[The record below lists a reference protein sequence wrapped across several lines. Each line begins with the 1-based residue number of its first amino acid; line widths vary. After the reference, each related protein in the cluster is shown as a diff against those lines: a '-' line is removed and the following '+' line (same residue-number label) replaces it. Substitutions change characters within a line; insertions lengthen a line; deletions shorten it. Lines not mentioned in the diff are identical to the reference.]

1 MDKMVS
7 RTKVASPL
15 ISEAAGEL
23 YTLAE
28 DAYKLA
34 VEHAWEARRPDGHW
48 NGELL
53 SNATITAEQVFFYQS
68 LGMTPIPDGGAYQH
82 YLLSN
87 QQQDGSWSIAPDYPG
102 DVSTSAEAYLALKV
116 LGVPQ
121 HHEAMRRGRAFIRR
135 CGGIATVRIFT
146 RIFFAQFGLFP
157 WDAIPQ
163 LPAEF
168 ILCPS
173 FMPINVYRLSS
184 WARSTLIPLLIIR
197 HHQKVYPLPD
207 GGGQPNPNSKY
218 LDELWI
224 HPENKHVPYGPS
236 LMKPWGSDLWS
247 LMFSGIDTAL
257 YWLGGLKPFW
267 PVRNFARRK
276 CVEWILDRQEKQGDW
291 AGIIPPMHAGV
302 QALLLEGYKLED
314 ARIQSAIAAIERF
327 TWQDEGGKR
336 LQSCVSPVWDTVLM
350 TRALCDGPASTTT
363 GEKDRL
369 GHDNREE
376 GLQLDDERLRQT
388 VRWIKSHQLLGPEG
402 DWRIYNPTLAP
413 GGFSFEYRNT
423 WYPDVDDT
431 AAAILALVSQ
441 DPCAIDSATVTSAT
455 AWICGMQNRDGG
467 WAAFDLDNDRL
478 WLNRIPFSDMDAL
491 CDPSSADI
499 TGRILEAFGLMQRL
513 AAQGEFL
520 NSRTLNQIGRACPR
534 GVAYLLQQQ
543 EQSGSWYGRWGS
555 NYVYGTSNVLCGLA
569 YFTEGDE
576 EVEDAIRAAAG
587 WLERVQNPDDGGWG
601 EDLRSYRDPERAG
614 RGGPS
619 TPSQTAWAL
628 MGLLAVCGGKTSP
641 AIEAGV
647 KHLVETQVYSG
658 GSGSEDGSQKRT
670 ATWAERQYTGTGFP
684 NFFYIGY
691 SLYRHYFP
699 IMALGRYLCAFQK
712 VGSSGGKKMTIES
725 NTSRL
730 LTSSSLEEEMLESP
744 VDSGYSDTS
753 GSCELKIGSGRD

>member
-1 MDKMVS
+1 MSLDGRDPMESEVKVVS
-7 RTKVASPL
+7 SL
-15 ISEAAGEL
+15 IRGAVDL
-23 YTLAE
+23 YGLAE
-28 DAYKLA
+28 KAHRLA
-34 VEHAWEARRPDGHW
+34 VEHAWETRRPDGHW

-68 LGMTPIPDGGAYQH
+68 LGSSPIPDAEAYQY
-82 YLLSN
+82 YLLSQ

-102 DVSTSAEAYLALKV
+102 DVSTSAEAYLALKI

-135 CGGIATVRIFT
+135 CGGVAAVRIFT

-157 WDAIPQ
+157 WDAVPQ

-173 FMPINVYRLSS
+173 FAPINVYRLSS

-197 HHQKVYPLPD
+197 HHQKIYPLPE
-207 GGGQPNPNSKY
+207 GGDQPDPHSKY
-218 LDELWI
+218 LDELWL
-224 HPENKHVPYGPS
+224 HPGNKNIPYGPS
-236 LMKPWGSDLWS
+236 LARPWESDLWS
-247 LMFSGIDTAL
+247 LMFGSIDTAL

-267 PVRNFARRK
+267 PVRRYARRK

-314 ARIQSAIAAIERF
+314 VRIQSAIAAIERF

-350 TRALCDGPASTTT
+350 TRSLSPRKPEKK
-363 GEKDRL
+363 GEA
-369 GHDNREE
+369 ESWS
-376 GLQLDDERLRQT
+376 QDERLRQT

-402 DWRIYNPTLAP
+402 DWRIYNPALEA
-413 GGFSFEYRNT
+413 GGFSFEYSNT

-441 DPCAIDSATVTSAT
+441 DAAAALDSATVASAA

-491 CDPSSADI
+491 CDPSSADV
-499 TGRILEAFGLMQRL
+499 TGRILEAFGLMQRH
-513 AAQGEFL
+513 AARGAFL
-520 NSRTLNQIGRACPR
+520 DARTLDRIGRACPR
-534 GVAYLLQQQ
+534 GVAYLLRQQ
-543 EQSGSWYGRWGS
+543 ERDGSWYGRWGA
-555 NYVYGTSNVLCGLA
+555 NYVYGTSNALCGLA
-569 YFTEGDE
+569 YFAEGDD
-576 EVEDAIRAAAG
+576 EVEDAVRAAAG
-587 WLERVQNPDDGGWG
+587 WLEAAQNPDDGGWG

-614 RGGPS
+614 RGAPS

-628 MGLLAVCGGKTSP
+628 MGLLAACKGKTSP
-641 AIEAGV
+641 AIEAGIR
-647 KHLVETQVYSG
+647 HLVETQVYSG
-658 GSGSEDGSQKRT
+658 GADRGSTQSM

-691 SLYRHYFP
+691 TMYRHYFP
-699 IMALGRYLCAFQK
+699 IMALGRYLTAFKRVGESQK
-712 VGSSGGKKMTIES
+712 ITIDSMSERV
-725 NTSRL
+725 TA
-730 LTSSSLEEEMLESP
+730 SLEEEMLESP
-744 VDSGYSDTS
+744 VDSGYSDVS
-753 GSCELKIGSGRD
+753 ASCELKARSDSD